1 MAIRA
6 QLRRVRTSGWW
17 KPRIAAY
24 LVRNAPARRDRSDLP
39 TDDESLRGVAAWL
52 ARAQDATGD
61 GGIAGR
67 YRLAGGWTSSYPE
80 TTGYT
85 IPTLLTL
92 ATVLEDDQFRERAER
107 CVDFLLSVQLE
118 CGGFP
123 GLEIADNRTR
133 PSPFNTAQIL
143 HGLECWYRATG
154 VAHVLDPIRR
164 AAGWMCDVQ
173 DADGCWRKHWYRELA
188 CSYSA
193 HAACWLADAGDTL
206 GERRFLDAAE
216 RNLHWVLAQY
226 HPRTGWFD
234 RTGFSDED
242 HHRRRA
248 HTHTIAYTLDGV
260 DRLSQRFD
268 VAEGIAA
275 VQTAAEQ
282 LLLRLERSRTL
293 AGVLNHEWRA
303 ESDYVCLTG
312 NAQIALIWLRLARF
326 TADLR
331 YANAAFKAID
341 QVKRSQLLQHP
352 DPGIRGGIPGSS
364 PVGGAYIQYAL
375 PNWAAKFFADAL
387 CAKRRCLNQWLDTVP
402 SAVDHQPDARSQM
415 IVSTGPTAQRVV
427 VYTTR
432 ISPTFARLAAR
443 WIERRF
449 SPALVVI
456 ETGPSSA
463 ARRWAS
469 SLRRRDDDAERICRW
484 HGWRAVCATSVNAPA
499 AIAAVGRVAPDLAVA
514 AGSGILRES
523 ILSVPTI
530 GTLGAHMGLLP
541 QRRGMNVAEWSL
553 LLGQPVGCSVFW
565 IDKGIDTGPIVATS
579 TVDAGECETVAQ
591 LRERVNDAQLTLLDD
606 LLREMVE
613 HGRAPVP
620 AKQLPEE
627 GRQYFR
633 MHQDLLQAVQKR
645 LEHNR
650 QIRT

>member
-52 ARAQDATGD
+52 ACAQDATGD

-92 ATVLEDDQFRERAER
+92 ATVLEDDQFRKRAER

-173 DADGCWRKHWYRELA
+173 DADGCWRKHWYGELA

-216 RNLHWVLAQY
+216 RNLHWVLAQHY
-226 HPRTGWFD
+226 PRTGWFD
-234 RTGFSDED
+234 HTGFSDED

-260 DRLSQRFD
+260 DRLSRRFD

-312 NAQIALIWLRLARF
+312 NAQIALIWLRLARS

-331 YANAAFKAID
+331 YTNAAFKAID

-387 CAKRRCLNQWLDTVP
+387 CAKRRCLNQWLDAVP

-415 IVSTGPTAQRVV
+415 IVSTGRTAQRVV

-469 SLRRRDDDAERICRW
+469 SLRRRDDDAARICRL
-484 HGWRAVCATSVNAPA
+484 HGWRAIRATSVNAPA

-541 QRRGMNVAEWSL
+541 QLRGMNVAEWSV

-565 IDKGIDTGPIVATS
+565 IDNGIDTGPIVATS
-579 TVDAGECETVAQ
+579 TLDTGECETVAR
-591 LRERVNDAQLTLLDD
+591 LRERVNDAQLALLDD
-606 LLREMVE
+606 VMREIVE
-613 HGRAPVP
+613 HGRAPAP
-620 AKQLPEE
+620 ANQLPQE

-633 MHQDLLQAVQKR
+633 MHPDLLQIVQK
-645 LEHNR
+645 LLQQNR
-650 QIRT
+650 QIRV

>member
-164 AAGWMCDVQ
+164 AAAWMCDVQ

-216 RNLHWVLAQY
+216 RNLHWVLAQHY
-226 HPRTGWFD
+226 PRTGWFD
-234 RTGFSDED
+234 HTGFSDED

-260 DRLSQRFD
+260 DRLSRRFD

-387 CAKRRCLNQWLDTVP
+387 CAKRRCLNQWLDAVP

-469 SLRRRDDDAERICRW
+469 SLRRRDDDAARICRLR
-484 HGWRAVCATSVNAPA
+484 GWRAIRATSVNAPA

-541 QRRGMNVAEWSL
+541 QLRGMNVAEWSV

-565 IDKGIDTGPIVATS
+565 IDNGIDTGPIVATS
-579 TVDAGECETVAQ
+579 TLDTGECETVAR
-591 LRERVNDAQLTLLDD
+591 LRERVNDAQLALLDD
-606 LLREMVE
+606 VMREIVE
-613 HGRAPVP
+613 HGRAPAP
-620 AKQLPEE
+620 ANQLPQE

-633 MHQDLLQAVQKR
+633 MHPDLLQIVQK
-645 LEHNR
+645 LLQQNR
-650 QIRT
+650 QIRV